1 MGHIPE
7 DENFDEFMNAS
18 AEEWSGPEKP
28 EEPESIP
35 ESPPEPTDR
44 WGSPVPDPNGS
55 EDVERWGSE
64 TPEPAP
70 PKPVTPAKKNG
81 SKWWI
86 IAIVAVVLLC
96 LCVCVVLF
104 GLPLL
109 GVSIFKSNLI
119 TY

>member
-18 AEEWSGPEKP
+18 AEEWS
-28 EEPESIP
+28 EPEAPEPAP
-35 ESPPEPTDR
+35 ESPLEPTDR
-44 WGSPVPDPNGS
+44 WGSPIPDPNGS
-55 EDVERWGSE
+55 EDPERWGSE
-64 TPEPAP
+64 PKEPAP
-70 PKPVTPAKKNG
+70 PKPAEPVKKNG

-86 IAIVAVVLLC
+86 FAIVAVVLLC
-96 LCVCVVLF
+96 LCACVILF

-109 GVSIFKSNLI
+109 GVSIFDSNLI